1 MKTKRYNSDGY
12 VTNDDSNSGMKE
24 KYDEDELARR
34 NISDAENQIRAN
46 AAAKLASK
54 VAPVIEMDNAPEMG
68 TEGKR
73 TSMAVGPAAKRTPM
87 VTKEQLA
94 ESGLSLRDYLN
105 KQQGLT
111 RRGEST
117 RMPTRPGQEAPTYSN
132 EGRNKKALPSGAVNF
147 KGKDGKEYMAR
158 SLVDQ
163 GRDVGLYGNSIKDI
177 KDVFKKNPNKKSFFE
192 ANDERIAALKSGGS
206 VSSAS
211 KRGDGIAQRGKTKG
225 KMC

>member
-1 MKTKRYNSDGY
+1 MKRTKRYDEGGGIPAQTEEEAANEMELNSPAAR
-12 VTNDDSNSGMKE
+12 
-24 KYDEDELARR
+24 ARR

-46 AAAKLASK
+46 AAAKLESK

-111 RRGEST
+111 RRSEST
-117 RMPTRPGQEAPTYSN
+117 RMPTRPGQEVPIYSN
-132 EGRNKKALPSGAVNF
+132 EGKNKMRPVGRGTVM
-147 KGKDGKEYMAR
+147 E
-158 SLVDQ
+158 Q
-163 GRDVGLYGNSIKDI
+163 GRGVSLYGDSNKEIKDF
-177 KDVFKKNPNKKSFFE
+177 FKKNPNKKSFFE
-192 ANDERIAALKSGGS
+192 ANDERIRNLKSGGS